1 MLQLYV
7 PLNIFIALVGV
18 VVWTEY
24 DEISLSSNGDT
35 TLTNFLH
42 YRRERLVKEHPN
54 DNAQLLTYV
63 RIALAYNIHCVI
75 CFQCCEPTITSWFQF
90 KNPIGILWYK
100 IKKIQYNVVW
110 KIYMKR
116 KFLPLFLYILL
127 CIFLCTFRWKW

>member
-63 RIALAYNIHCVI
+63 KIALAYNIHCVI
-75 CFQCCEPTITSWFQF
+75 CFQCCEPTIT
-90 KNPIGILWYK
+90 
-100 IKKIQYNVVW
+100 
-110 KIYMKR
+110 
-116 KFLPLFLYILL
+116 
-127 CIFLCTFRWKW
+127 

>member
-1 MLQLYV
+1 MLQLYM

-63 RIALAYNIHCVI
+63 EIALYHSIHCVI
-75 CFQCCEPTITSWFQF
+75 CFQYCEPTVT
-90 KNPIGILWYK
+90 P
-100 IKKIQYNVVW
+100 
-110 KIYMKR
+110 
-116 KFLPLFLYILL
+116 
-127 CIFLCTFRWKW
+127 

>member
-24 DEISLSSNGDT
+24 DEISLSPNGDT

-63 RIALAYNIHCVI
+63 GFTVMYITHWMGLLLHEELAKTSLLQLKYFRNII
-75 CFQCCEPTITSWFQF
+75 
-90 KNPIGILWYK
+90 
-100 IKKIQYNVVW
+100 
-110 KIYMKR
+110 
-116 KFLPLFLYILL
+116 
-127 CIFLCTFRWKW
+127 

>member
-1 MLQLYV
+1 MFQLYV

-63 RIALAYNIHCVI
+63 KIALAYTLCN
-75 CFQCCEPTITSWFQF
+75 
-90 KNPIGILWYK
+90 L
-100 IKKIQYNVVW
+100 
-110 KIYMKR
+110 
-116 KFLPLFLYILL
+116 LPVL
-127 CIFLCTFRWKW
+127 

>member
-54 DNAQLLTYV
+54 DNAQLLRYV
-63 RIALAYNIHCVI
+63 KIALACSIDCVI
-75 CFQCCEPTITSWFQF
+75 CFQCCERAIILRFQ
-90 KNPIGILWYK
+90 LK
-100 IKKIQYNVVW
+100 I
-110 KIYMKR
+110 
-116 KFLPLFLYILL
+116 P
-127 CIFLCTFRWKW
+127 

>member
-63 RIALAYNIHCVI
+63 EIVLAYSIHCAI
-75 CFQCCEPTITSWFQF
+75 CFQCCEPTITSCFQAF
-90 KNPIGILWYK
+90 SDVRLRK
-100 IKKIQYNVVW
+100 YN
-110 KIYMKR
+110 I
-116 KFLPLFLYILL
+116 I
-127 CIFLCTFRWKW
+127 

>member
-63 RIALAYNIHCVI
+63 EIALSYSIHCVI
-75 CFQCCEPTITSWFQF
+75 CFQYCEPTVT
-90 KNPIGILWYK
+90 P
-100 IKKIQYNVVW
+100 
-110 KIYMKR
+110 
-116 KFLPLFLYILL
+116 
-127 CIFLCTFRWKW
+127 